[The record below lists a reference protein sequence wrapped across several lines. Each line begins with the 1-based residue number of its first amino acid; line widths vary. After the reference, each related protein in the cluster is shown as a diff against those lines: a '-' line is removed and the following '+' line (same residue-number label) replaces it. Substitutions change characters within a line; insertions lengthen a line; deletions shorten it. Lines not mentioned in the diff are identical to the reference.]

1 MANNSK
7 DQERLQKDRKQE
19 SSGSEKE
26 VSSTR
31 RDAGLGEQTEKS
43 SNSRD
48 LTENKSR
55 DLSTVR
61 ERNSRSEELDRN
73 SGL

>member
-7 DQERLQKDRKQE
+7 DQERLQKDRSE
-19 SSGSEKE
+19 ERTGSDNE

-31 RDAGLGEQTEKS
+31 KNSGLGEQTEKAG
-43 SNSRD
+43 NSRD
-48 LTENKSR
+48 LSDKK
-55 DLSTVR
+55 
-61 ERNSRSEELDRN
+61 ERNRSSDSIDRN

>member
-7 DQERLQKDRKQE
+7 EQERLQKDKIQE
-19 SSGSEKE
+19 RTGSDNE

-31 RDAGLGEQTEKS
+31 KNSGLGEQSEKA

-48 LTENKSR
+48 LSDKK
-55 DLSTVR
+55 
-61 ERNSRSEELDRN
+61 ERNRSTGLIDRN

>member
-7 DQERLQKDRKQE
+7 DQERLQKDRSEKRT
-19 SSGSEKE
+19 GSENE

-31 RDAGLGEQTEKS
+31 KNSGLGEQTEKA

-48 LTENKSR
+48 LSEKKDRNRSSENM
-55 DLSTVR
+55 
-61 ERNSRSEELDRN
+61 DRN

>member
-7 DQERLQKDRKQE
+7 DQERLQKDKLEERT
-19 SSGSEKE
+19 GSDND

-31 RDAGLGEQTEKS
+31 KNSGLGEQTEKA

-48 LTENKSR
+48 L
-55 DLSTVR
+55 
-61 ERNSRSEELDRN
+61 SEKKDRN
-73 SGL
+73 RSSEQMDRKSGL

>member
-1 MANNSK
+1 MANISK
-7 DQERLQKDRKQE
+7 EQERLQKDKLQE
-19 SSGSEKE
+19 RTGSDNE

-31 RDAGLGEQTEKS
+31 NNSGLGEQSEKA

-48 LTENKSR
+48 LSEKK
-55 DLSTVR
+55 
-61 ERNSRSEELDRN
+61 ERNRSSDPIDRN